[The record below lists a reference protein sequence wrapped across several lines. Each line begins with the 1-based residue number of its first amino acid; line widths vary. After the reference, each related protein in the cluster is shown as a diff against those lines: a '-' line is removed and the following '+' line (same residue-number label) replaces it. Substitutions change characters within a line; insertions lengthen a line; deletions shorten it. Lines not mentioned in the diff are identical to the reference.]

1 MAMTPKQRNSHI
13 AQQMTQFQA
22 HMFKIISNEFQCLN
36 LEAVPEQVI
45 SKCSQIKARS
55 PSNQHMMPPKTELL
69 QDNLIPTILPPTN
82 HMGIFSS
89 TLKKQQV
96 NTGLPFSISSGSG
109 QEPLNSLG
117 SVCPKAKAMPPEVPL
132 PKLCV
137 SPLGSQP
144 LTPYQLSLPSVPIK
158 SPVFSNAVLEVAAA
172 AVATPV
178 SKESPLSQVDNSM
191 LQHFDSNS
199 IVFAKTPISIPAT
212 ALAFPSQ
219 QAVAQANQMA
229 PGARPGQK
237 VPAALAR
244 PRFSLLGNHSL
255 VRSPAQG
262 PVPVLSTKSLQ
273 QSMASC
279 SPMSPVQG
287 LEPPSYAA
295 AIVATS
301 QSPGTLIRTGTAPE
315 PRDNVLPQAQ
325 SPTDGLIS
333 PSSAG
338 SEVDFMEELLEVSS
352 VAPAEDWVCNLRL
365 IDDILEQRAAAQN
378 ATAQNAD
385 QVTQGA
391 EEL

>member
-1 MAMTPKQRNSHI
+1 
-13 AQQMTQFQA
+13 
-22 HMFKIISNEFQCLN
+22 
-36 LEAVPEQVI
+36 
-45 SKCSQIKARS
+45 
-55 PSNQHMMPPKTELL
+55 
-69 QDNLIPTILPPTN
+69 
-82 HMGIFSS
+82 
-89 TLKKQQV
+89 
-96 NTGLPFSISSGSG
+96 
-109 QEPLNSLG
+109 
-117 SVCPKAKAMPPEVPL
+117 
-132 PKLCV
+132 
-137 SPLGSQP
+137 
-144 LTPYQLSLPSVPIK
+144 
-158 SPVFSNAVLEVAAA
+158 
-172 AVATPV
+172 
-178 SKESPLSQVDNSM
+178 M

-237 VPAALAR
+237 APAALAR